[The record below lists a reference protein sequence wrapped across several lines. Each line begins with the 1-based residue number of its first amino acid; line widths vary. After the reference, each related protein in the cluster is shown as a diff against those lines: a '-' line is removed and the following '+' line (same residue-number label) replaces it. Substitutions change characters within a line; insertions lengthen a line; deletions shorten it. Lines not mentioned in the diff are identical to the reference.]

1 MSDKRS
7 LREEYARIR
16 AAARSEEKDG
26 AIADRVL
33 SLFGDRTSF
42 FLYVSV
48 RTEVATD
55 ALIRRLIRRGKR
67 VCVPRIENG
76 VMLAVPYAPLMA
88 GAYGIPAPPSGED
101 TPCEVTLAPL
111 LAFDDEGYRLG
122 YGGGFYDAY
131 FAAHPHTE
139 RVGLAYAAQRAVLPH
154 EAWDIPLHA
163 VVTEEGCLR
172 PIERRALPVE
182 DLC

>member
-7 LREEYARIR
+7 LREAYARIR

-48 RTEVATD
+48 RTEVATN
-55 ALIRRLIRRGKR
+55 ALIRHLIRCGKR

-76 VMLAVPYAPLMA
+76 VMLAVPYAPLTA

-131 FAAHPHTE
+131 FAAHPE
-139 RVGLAYAAQRAVLPH
+139 VKIYM
-154 EAWDIPLHA
+154 
-163 VVTEEGCLR
+163 EEYV
-172 PIERRALPVE
+172 RRAKE
-182 DLC
+182 